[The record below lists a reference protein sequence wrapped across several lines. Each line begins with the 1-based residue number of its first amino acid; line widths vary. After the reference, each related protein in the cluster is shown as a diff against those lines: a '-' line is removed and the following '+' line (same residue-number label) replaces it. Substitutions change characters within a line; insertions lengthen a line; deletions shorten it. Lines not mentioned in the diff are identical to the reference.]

1 METLNPR
8 SKIYI
13 AGHRGMVGSAVGRE
27 LRSRGYRNLIERT
40 SGELNLTQ
48 QADVEAFFQA
58 EKPEVVVLAAAKV
71 GGILAN
77 SQNLTEFLYQ
87 NLMIEMN
94 VIRAAATHGV
104 GRLLFLG
111 SSCIYPKLA
120 PQPLKEEYLLTASLE
135 PTNEAYAIAKIAGL
149 KLTEYYNREHGRA
162 FISAMPSNLYGPGD
176 NYHPDHSHV
185 IPGLIRRF
193 HEAKIGCQGEVRVWG
208 TGSPLR
214 EFLHVDDLARACVF
228 LLENYNQSQ
237 FLNVGSEEE
246 ISIKEL
252 AQLIA
257 EVVGYG
263 GRISFDPGKPDGTP
277 RKVMD
282 SSKIRALGWRPAIL
296 LKEGLKQAYLDF
308 TSRIGDQ
315 A

>member
-1 METLNPR
+1 MEFDSR
-8 SKIYI
+8 IFI

-27 LRSRGYRNLIERT
+27 LRSRGYRDLIERT

-120 PQPLKEEYLLTASLE
+120 PQPLKEEYLLTGSLE
-135 PTNEAYAIAKIAGL
+135 STNEAYAIAKIAGL

-193 HEAKIGCQGEVRVWG
+193 HEAKIGGQSEVRVWG
-208 TGSPLR
+208 TGAPLR

-237 FLNVGSEEE
+237 FLNVGSGEE
-246 ISIKEL
+246 ISIKDL

-257 EVVGYG
+257 EVVGYQ

-282 SSKIRALGWRPAIL
+282 SSKIRALGWSPKVL
-296 LKEGLKQAYLDF
+296 LKDGLKQAYLDF
-308 TSRIGDQ
+308 TSRIRDQ

>member
-40 SGELNLTQ
+40 SGELNLTR

-120 PQPLKEEYLLTASLE
+120 PQPLKEEYLLTGSLE

-149 KLTEYYNREHGRA
+149 KLTEYYNREHGRP

-193 HEAKIGCQGEVRVWG
+193 HEAKTCGQSEVRVWG
-208 TGSPLR
+208 TGAPLR

-237 FLNVGSEEE
+237 FLNVGSGEE
-246 ISIKEL
+246 ISIKDL
-252 AQLIA
+252 GHLIA
-257 EVVGYG
+257 EVVGYQ

-308 TSRIGDQ
+308 TSRIRDQ

>member
-1 METLNPR
+1 MKFDSR
-8 SKIYI
+8 IFI

-40 SGELNLTQ
+40 SRELDLTCQ
-48 QADVEAFFQA
+48 RDVESFFQS

-94 VIRAAATHGV
+94 VIRAAAAHGV
-104 GRLLFLG
+104 AKLLFLG

-120 PQPLKEEYLLTASLE
+120 AQPLKEEYLLTGSLE

-176 NYHPDHSHV
+176 NYHPEHSHV

-193 HEAKIGCQGEVRVWG
+193 HEAKIGGQSEVRVWG
-208 TGSPLR
+208 TGLPLR

-237 FLNVGSEEE
+237 FLNVGSGEE
-246 ISIKEL
+246 ISIKDL

-257 EVVGYG
+257 EVVGYQ

-282 SSKIRALGWRPAIL
+282 SSKIRALGWGPKVL
-296 LKEGLKQAYLDF
+296 LNEGLKQAYLDF
-308 TSRIGDQ
+308 TSSIRDQ
-315 A
+315 T

>member
-120 PQPLKEEYLLTASLE
+120 PQPLKEEYLLTGSLE
-135 PTNEAYAIAKIAGL
+135 STNEAYAIAKIAGL

-193 HEAKIGCQGEVRVWG
+193 HEAKIGGQGEVRVWG
-208 TGSPLR
+208 TGLPLR

-237 FLNVGSEEE
+237 FLNVGSGEE
-246 ISIKEL
+246 ISIKDL

-257 EVVGYG
+257 EVVGYQ

-282 SSKIRALGWRPAIL
+282 SSKIRALGWSPVIL
-296 LKEGLKQAYLDF
+296 LKDGLKQAYLDF
-308 TSRIGDQ
+308 TSRIRDQ

>member
-1 METLNPR
+1 MKFDSR
-8 SKIYI
+8 IFI

-40 SGELNLTQ
+40 SRELDLTCQ
-48 QADVEAFFQA
+48 RDVESFFQS

-77 SQNLTEFLYQ
+77 SRNLTEFLYQ

-104 GRLLFLG
+104 AKLLFLG

-120 PQPLKEEYLLTASLE
+120 PQPLKEEYLLTGSLE
-135 PTNEAYAIAKIAGL
+135 STNEAYAIAKIAGL

-193 HEAKIGCQGEVRVWG
+193 HEAKIGGQSEVRVWG
-208 TGSPLR
+208 TGLPLR

-237 FLNVGSEEE
+237 FLNVGSGEE
-246 ISIKEL
+246 ISIKDL

-257 EVVGYG
+257 EVVGYQ

-282 SSKIRALGWRPAIL
+282 SSKIRALGWGPKVL
-296 LKEGLKQAYLDF
+296 LNEGLKQAYLDF
-308 TSRIGDQ
+308 TSSIRDQ
-315 A
+315 T

>member
-1 METLNPR
+1 MKFDSR
-8 SKIYI
+8 IFI

-40 SGELNLTQ
+40 SRELDLTCQ
-48 QADVEAFFQA
+48 RDVESFFQS

-94 VIRAAATHGV
+94 VIRAAAAHGV
-104 GRLLFLG
+104 AKLLFLG

-120 PQPLKEEYLLTASLE
+120 AQPLKEEYLLTGSLE

-176 NYHPDHSHV
+176 NYHPEHSHV

-193 HEAKIGCQGEVRVWG
+193 HEAKIGGQSEVRVWG
-208 TGSPLR
+208 TGLPLR

-237 FLNVGSEEE
+237 FLNVGSGEE
-246 ISIKEL
+246 ISIKDL

-257 EVVGYG
+257 EVVGYQ

-282 SSKIRALGWRPAIL
+282 SSKIRALGWESKIHLR
-296 LKEGLKQAYLDF
+296 EGIFQAYGEF
-308 TSRIGDQ
+308 CSRNGSI
-315 A
+315 

>member
-1 METLNPR
+1 
-8 SKIYI
+8 
-13 AGHRGMVGSAVGRE
+13 MVGSAVGRE
-27 LRSRGYRNLIERT
+27 LRLRGYRNIVERT
-40 SGELNLTQ
+40 SRELDLTK
-48 QADVEAFFQA
+48 QADVEVFFQS

-94 VIRAAATHGV
+94 VVRAAAIRGV
-104 GRLLFLG
+104 GKLLFLG

-120 PQPLKEEYLLTASLE
+120 PQPLKEEYLLTGGLE

-149 KLTEYYNREHGRA
+149 KLTEYYNREQGRS

-176 NYHPDHSHV
+176 NYHPNQSHV

-193 HEAKIGCQGEVRVWG
+193 HEAKTNGLPEVKVWG
-208 TGSPLR
+208 TGLPLR

-228 LLENYNQSQ
+228 LLQNYSESQ
-237 FLNVGSEEE
+237 FLNVGSGQE
-246 ISIKEL
+246 ISIKDL
-252 AQLIA
+252 AELIA
-257 EVVGYG
+257 GVVGYA
-263 GRISFDPGKPDGTP
+263 GRISFDSSKPDGTP

-282 SSKIRALGWRPAIL
+282 SSKIRALGWKPDIL
-296 LKEGLKQAYLDF
+296 LEAGLKQAYLDF
-308 TSRIGDQ
+308 KSRIRDQ

>member
-1 METLNPR
+1 MKFDSR
-8 SKIYI
+8 IFI

-27 LRSRGYRNLIERT
+27 LSSRGYRNLIERT
-40 SGELNLTQ
+40 SRELDLTCQ
-48 QADVEAFFQA
+48 RDVESFFQS

-94 VIRAAATHGV
+94 VIRAAAAHGV
-104 GRLLFLG
+104 AKLLFLG

-120 PQPLKEEYLLTASLE
+120 AQPLKEEYLLTGSLE

-193 HEAKIGCQGEVRVWG
+193 HEAKIGGQSEVRVWG
-208 TGSPLR
+208 TGLPLR

-237 FLNVGSEEE
+237 FLNVGSGEE
-246 ISIKEL
+246 ISIKDL

-257 EVVGYG
+257 EVVGYQ

-282 SSKIRALGWRPAIL
+282 SSKIRALGWGPKVL
-296 LKEGLKQAYLDF
+296 LNEGLKQAYLDF
-308 TSRIGDQ
+308 TSSIRDQ
-315 A
+315 T